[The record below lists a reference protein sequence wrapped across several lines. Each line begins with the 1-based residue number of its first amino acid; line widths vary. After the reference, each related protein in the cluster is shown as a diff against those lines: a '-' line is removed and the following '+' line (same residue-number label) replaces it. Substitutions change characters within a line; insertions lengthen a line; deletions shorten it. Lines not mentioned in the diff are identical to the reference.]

1 MIDFKPDLDAL
12 PMRWTNID
20 PPPERRRAG
29 PRARPSDPS
38 VVLDDAYQVP
48 PDGQPALLAV
58 VQVRVAVP
66 ADVSTTLNLF
76 PVFEVTVTV

>member
-1 MIDFKPDLDAL
+1 MMHSKPDLDAL
-12 PMRWTNID
+12 PMRWTNVVRV
-20 PPPERRRAG
+20 PERRRAG
-29 PRARPSDPS
+29 PRARPSEPS

-66 ADVSTTLNLF
+66 AEVSMTLNLF